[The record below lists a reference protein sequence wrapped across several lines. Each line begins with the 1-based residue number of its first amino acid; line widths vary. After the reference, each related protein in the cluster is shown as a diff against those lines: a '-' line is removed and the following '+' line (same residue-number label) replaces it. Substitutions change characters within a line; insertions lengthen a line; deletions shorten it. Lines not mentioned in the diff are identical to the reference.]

1 MTSNATLL
9 SAIHKTVAEILD
21 IPEIKISLP
30 IFSSR
35 RRVLLAGAVAY
46 VSYDFNVTSARTP
59 GSYKQSLMQSVTSG
73 GFITLLHAK
82 SGILLQSTYD
92 LHFDD
97 YSPTF
102 RPTRSPL
109 SDLPL
114 QAGEE
119 MKVVNTIILII
130 S

>member
-21 IPEIKISLP
+21 IPERKISLP

-73 GFITLLHAK
+73 GFIALLHAK
-82 SGILLQSTYD
+82 SGILLNSTYD

-102 RPTRSPL
+102 HPTRSPL
-109 SDLPL
+109 SELSF

-119 MKVVNTIILII
+119 MKIVNTIILII

>member
-1 MTSNATLL
+1 MTLL
-9 SAIHKTVAEILD
+9 SAIRTTVAEVLN

-30 IFSSR
+30 ILSSR
-35 RRVLLAGAVAY
+35 RRVLLSEAVAF
-46 VSYDFNVTSARTP
+46 VSYDFNVTSIRTP
-59 GSYKQSLMQSVTSG
+59 ESFKQALRESVTTG
-73 GFITLLHAK
+73 DFVTLLHAK

-109 SDLPL
+109 SELPL